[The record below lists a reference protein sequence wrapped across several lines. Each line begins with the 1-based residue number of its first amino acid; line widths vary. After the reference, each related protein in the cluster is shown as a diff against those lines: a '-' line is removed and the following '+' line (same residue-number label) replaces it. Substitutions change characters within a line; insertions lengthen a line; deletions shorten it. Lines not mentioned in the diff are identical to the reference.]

1 METSFPRKRES
12 TTQAKVWI
20 PTFVGMT
27 GNQGDFQVNRNAS
40 LNRKTTETDIKIQ
53 FNIDGSGKNRIS
65 TGIPFLDHMLSLF
78 AKHGLFDLSIKATG
92 DLEIDYH
99 HTVEDIGIVL
109 GQAITKAVGEKRG
122 IRRYGSSLLPMDETL
137 ASVAIDISGRPYLV
151 YNVPLPRRGKIRE
164 FDADLVEDFFQ
175 ALVNNSGMT
184 LHINLR
190 YGRNIHHIF
199 EAVFKAFGRALDE
212 ATAIDSRVSGV
223 PSTKGRL

>member
-1 METSFPRKRES
+1 MRRMANRKS
-12 TTQAKVWI
+12 SI
-20 PTFVGMT
+20 
-27 GNQGDFQVNRNAS
+27 D
-40 LNRKTTETDIKIQ
+40 RKTTETNIRLKYS
-53 FNIDGSGKNRIS
+53 IDGQGKGKVN
-65 TGIPFLDHMLSLF
+65 TGVPFLDHMLSLF
-78 AKHGLFDLSIKATG
+78 AKHGLFDLNIEATG

-122 IRRYGSSLLPMDETL
+122 IRRYGSALLPMDETL
-137 ASVAIDISGRPYLV
+137 ASVALDISGRPYLV
-151 YNVPLPRRGKIRE
+151 YNIPLPRRGKIRE

-212 ATAIDSRVSGV
+212 ATTIDSRVSGV

>member
-1 METSFPRKRES
+1 MRRMANRKS
-12 TTQAKVWI
+12 SI
-20 PTFVGMT
+20 
-27 GNQGDFQVNRNAS
+27 D
-40 LNRKTTETDIKIQ
+40 RKTTETNIRLK
-53 FNIDGSGKNRIS
+53 FSIDGEGKGKVN
-65 TGIPFLDHMLSLF
+65 TGIPFLDHMLTLF
-78 AKHGLFDLSIKATG
+78 AKHGLFDLNIEAMG
-92 DLEIDYH
+92 DLEVDYH

-109 GQAITKAVGEKRG
+109 GKAITEAAGDKKG
-122 IRRYGSSLLPMDETL
+122 IRRYGSVLLPMDETL
-137 ASVAIDISGRPYLV
+137 ASVALDISGRPYLV

-164 FDADLVEDFFQ
+164 FDAGLVEDFFQ

-212 ATAIDSRVSGV
+212 ATTIDNRVSGV